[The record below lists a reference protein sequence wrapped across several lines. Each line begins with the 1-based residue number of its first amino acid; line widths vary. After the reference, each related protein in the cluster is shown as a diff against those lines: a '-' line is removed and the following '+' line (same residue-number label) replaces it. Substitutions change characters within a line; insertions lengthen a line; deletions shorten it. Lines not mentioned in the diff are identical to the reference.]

1 MTEKNAKSCYGK
13 ISLAGDLGSGK
24 STVSKILIERL
35 GATYYSTGAICRA
48 IAAKHGMDIVE
59 MNLYMETHPEID
71 TEIDDG
77 LRALSDKDECMIID
91 SRMAWHFV
99 RDTFK
104 VYMTT
109 ELAESA
115 KRILRAGRAEEQA
128 ETVEELAEKIRTRKA
143 SERRRYSEMYG
154 VDCKDL
160 SNYSLVVDSTYA
172 SPEEVAECILSCFAD
187 WQEDHSRTYAYVC
200 PRRFLYPDEGT
211 DEGRAAKLSELMDA
225 MKQNHLE
232 PKRMTFVHADM
243 NTPPSTVLVEA
254 KKGAAPSLIV
264 TPPLLLHPTDDKTG
278 NRPQSEDAVTIY
290 RNCSFTEFFNKK
302 R

>member
-1 MTEKNAKSCYGK
+1 MTQENKSFRVSGK

-48 IAAKHGMDIVE
+48 IAAKHGINIIE
-59 MNLYMETHPEID
+59 MNKYMETHPEID
-71 TEIDDG
+71 HEIDDG
-77 LRALSDKDECMIID
+77 LKALSDSDECMIID

-99 RDTFK
+99 RDTFR

-128 ETVEELAEKIRTRKA
+128 ATVEETAENIRARKA
-143 SERRRYSEMYG
+143 SERKRYSEQYG

-160 SNYSLVVDSTYA
+160 NNYSLIVDSTYA
-172 SPEEVAECILSCFAD
+172 TPEEVAECILSCFAD
-187 WQEDHSRTYAYVC
+187 WMEDHSRRYAYIC

-211 DEGRAAKLSELMDA
+211 DEGRAVKLSELLDA
-225 MKQNHLE
+225 GCDAGDAYAVECDGDIYLTDNAEVALAHAISDIALVPTKLSVGKKPYGE
-232 PKRMTFVHADM
+232 YVRMTDTF
-243 NTPPSTVLVEA
+243 
-254 KKGAAPSLIV
+254 
-264 TPPLLLHPTDDKTG
+264 
-278 NRPQSEDAVTIY
+278 
-290 RNCSFTEFFNKK
+290 
-302 R
+302 

>member
-1 MTEKNAKSCYGK
+1 MSKKEGTNCYGK

-48 IAAKHGMDIVE
+48 IAAKYGMDIVQ

-99 RDTFK
+99 KDTFK

-115 KRILRAGRAEEQA
+115 KRILRAGRAEEQG
-128 ETVEELAEKIRTRKA
+128 ETVEEFAEKIRTRKA
-143 SERRRYSEMYG
+143 SERKRYAEMYG
-154 VDCKDL
+154 VDCKNLD
-160 SNYSLVVDSTYA
+160 NYSLVVDSTYA
-172 SPEEVAECILSCFAD
+172 TPEEVAECILACFAD
-187 WQEDHSRTYAYVC
+187 WQEDHSRRYAYIC

-211 DEGRAAKLSELMDA
+211 DEARAAKLSDLLDA
-225 MKQNHLE
+225 GVDAGDAFAVEVEGDIYLTDNAEVALAYAISDMPLVPTKLTVGNK
-232 PKRMTFVHADM
+232 PYGNFVKMTDTF
-243 NTPPSTVLVEA
+243 
-254 KKGAAPSLIV
+254 
-264 TPPLLLHPTDDKTG
+264 
-278 NRPQSEDAVTIY
+278 
-290 RNCSFTEFFNKK
+290 
-302 R
+302 

>member
-143 SERRRYSEMYG
+143 SERKRYSEMYG

-172 SPEEVAECILSCFAD
+172 SPEEVAECILNCFAD

-200 PRRFLYPDEGT
+200 PRRFLYPDAGT
-211 DEGRAAKLSELMDA
+211 DEGRAAKLSELLDA
-225 MKQNHLE
+225 GVDAGDAYAVECEGDIYLRDNAEVALAYAISDLPLVPTKLTVGKK
-232 PKRMTFVHADM
+232 PYGDFVKMTDTF
-243 NTPPSTVLVEA
+243 
-254 KKGAAPSLIV
+254 
-264 TPPLLLHPTDDKTG
+264 
-278 NRPQSEDAVTIY
+278 
-290 RNCSFTEFFNKK
+290 
-302 R
+302 